1 MNLISQ
7 ILSQSNFDPLNF
19 LGILVT
25 VISSI
30 YIFKNETSIS
40 FTKERYEKLIFPLFN
55 LLEPII
61 LDRRVRSVGD
71 PVAIVAGESEKAVDK
86 ALKLIDENKNLADGK
101 LIELSY
107 YCSDQPSLE
116 NFKDL
121 CSYSSRAYDHACRK
135 LGLKTRSLFYRYK
148 RNQFKNKLG
157 IILFIFSYTL
167 FAFVTMVSAMFVLL
181 FIFIMVA
188 AIYEQS
194 SLTNKTIIL
203 CLLIPVLGGIYKYIS
218 RNS

>member
-7 ILSQSNFDPLNF
+7 ILYQSNFDPLNF

-55 LLEPII
+55 LLEPILFQKPEKQI
-61 LDRRVRSVGD
+61 L
-71 PVAIVAGESEKAVDK
+71 DK

-107 YCSDQPSLE
+107 YCSDQPSLK

-121 CSYSSRAYDHACRK
+121 CSYSSKIGRAH
-135 LGLKTRSLFYRYK
+135 
-148 RNQFKNKLG
+148 
-157 IILFIFSYTL
+157 
-167 FAFVTMVSAMFVLL
+167 V
-181 FIFIMVA
+181 
-188 AIYEQS
+188 
-194 SLTNKTIIL
+194 
-203 CLLIPVLGGIYKYIS
+203 
-218 RNS
+218 

>member
-30 YIFKNETSIS
+30 YIFKNENSIS

-55 LLEPII
+55 LLEPILFQEPEKTI
-61 LDRRVRSVGD
+61 L
-71 PVAIVAGESEKAVDK
+71 DK

-107 YCSDQPSLE
+107 YCSEQPSLE

-121 CSYSSRAYDHACRK
+121 CSYSNKAYDRACRK

-157 IILFIFSYTL
+157 IILFVLSYTL
-167 FAFVTMVSAMFVLL
+167 FGFVTMFSALLVLL
-181 FIFIMVA
+181 FIFAMVTT
-188 AIYEQS
+188 IYEQS
-194 SLTNKTIIL
+194 SLTNKMIIL
-203 CLLIPVLGGIYKYIS
+203 CLLIPLFGAIYKYIS

>member
-25 VISSI
+25 IISSI

-55 LLEPII
+55 LLEPILFQEPEKQI
-61 LDRRVRSVGD
+61 L
-71 PVAIVAGESEKAVDK
+71 DK

-107 YCSDQPSLE
+107 YCSEQPSLE

-121 CSYSSRAYDHACRK
+121 CSYSNRAYDHACRK

-167 FAFVTMVSAMFVLL
+167 FAFVTMVSALFVLL

-188 AIYEQS
+188 TIYEQS

-203 CLLIPVLGGIYKYIS
+203 GLLIPVLGGIYKYIS

>member
-30 YIFKNETSIS
+30 YIFKNETSIF

-55 LLEPII
+55 LLEPILFQEPEKQI
-61 LDRRVRSVGD
+61 L
-71 PVAIVAGESEKAVDK
+71 DK

-107 YCSDQPSLE
+107 YCSEQPSLE

-121 CSYSSRAYDHACRK
+121 CSYSNRAYDHACRK

-181 FIFIMVA
+181 FIFIMVV

-203 CLLIPVLGGIYKYIS
+203 CLLIPIFGGIYKYIS

>member
-55 LLEPII
+55 LLEPILFQEPEKTI
-61 LDRRVRSVGD
+61 L
-71 PVAIVAGESEKAVDK
+71 DK

-107 YCSDQPSLE
+107 YCSEQPSLE

-121 CSYSSRAYDHACRK
+121 CSYSNKAYDRACRK

-157 IILFIFSYTL
+157 IILFVLSYTL
-167 FAFVTMVSAMFVLL
+167 FGFVTMFSALLVLKWQW
-181 FIFIMVA
+181 MDCCAV
-188 AIYEQS
+188 
-194 SLTNKTIIL
+194 
-203 CLLIPVLGGIYKYIS
+203 PVI
-218 RNS
+218 